1 MKSRIRIA
9 ALTLVLGMLIVSAAD
24 AQPRWQLKVKPM
36 EPGVV
41 ALFDVLN
48 QGTNYWYFPF
58 EVKNTTDKPLDVLL
72 TVKAF
77 TDTNKSYVN
86 GFYPE
91 ALKKVQRVVG
101 VRLRSMRDMRGT
113 IKAGETWT
121 GVAIFKRVDPV
132 MDRITFRILGLEDV
146 LVTIKGVTYVEI
158 RGLDVT
164 YKQIGDEYFPWEDP
178 IEYVSK
184 KWKVLKQRTRVPRR

>member
-9 ALTLVLGMLIVSAAD
+9 ALTLVLGLLIVSAAD

-48 QGTNYWYFPF
+48 QGVNYWYFPF
-58 EVKNTTDKPLDVLL
+58 TVKNTTDKPLNVLL

-77 TDTNKSYVN
+77 TDTNKTYVN
-86 GFYPE
+86 GYYPE
-91 ALKKVQRVVG
+91 ALQKVQRVVG
-101 VRLRSMRDMRGT
+101 LRLRDMRDMRGV
-113 IKAGETWT
+113 IKPGESWT